1 MESHKAVSYTHLDV
15 YKRQIAMMAAVAAM
29 VCENP
34 VEICGAQAVNKSYP
48 GFFEDYQSLGGK
60 VVMEQI

>member
-1 MESHKAVSYTHLDV
+1 
-15 YKRQIAMMAAVAAM
+15 MMAAVAAM